1 MTVTATADARGPGPD
16 RAVALRDDV
25 LQWLY
30 RTSTGKYPDGKPRAE
45 LVDWFAALPD
55 DKETHGKVSPV
66 KARLPAPANVPPSHR
81 VEYYERRKAPRV
93 RILADDGAAIL
104 AEDGSAATAVDGND
118 PSKGE
123 LVYTVGTRMSVRDLA
138 GRQDGSLCAAS
149 HQPERRGVRR

>member
-55 DKETHGKVSPV
+55 DKETHGKVSAV
-66 KARLPAPANVPPSHR
+66 EAILLAPANVPPS
-81 VEYYERRKAPRV
+81 P
-93 RILADDGAAIL
+93 
-104 AEDGSAATAVDGND
+104 
-118 PSKGE
+118 
-123 LVYTVGTRMSVRDLA
+123 
-138 GRQDGSLCAAS
+138 
-149 HQPERRGVRR
+149 